1 MSAGSPMAMVVIA
14 VNMRVLLQFF
24 PLSLPFALSFLTL
37 SCFAPIRA
45 SPPVLGMSPCTLK
58 SDQEKST
65 HAIWLRKIVFVY
77 LLNLVSLVNGAWY
90 VTLHIKIR
98 EREVNIRQFGSG
110 KCFSSCIFAEFG
122 EAGE

>member
-1 MSAGSPMAMVVIA
+1 
-14 VNMRVLLQFF
+14 
-24 PLSLPFALSFLTL
+24 
-37 SCFAPIRA
+37 
-45 SPPVLGMSPCTLK
+45 MSPCTLK